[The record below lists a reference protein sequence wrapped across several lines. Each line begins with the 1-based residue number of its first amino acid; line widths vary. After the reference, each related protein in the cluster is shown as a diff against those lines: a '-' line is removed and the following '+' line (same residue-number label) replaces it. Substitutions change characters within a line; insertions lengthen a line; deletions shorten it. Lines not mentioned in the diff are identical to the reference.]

1 MLKGDADLFNHVI
14 GETDIAG
21 CGSAGPG
28 FR

>member
-1 MLKGDADLFNHVI
+1 MLKGDVDLFNHVI

-21 CGSAGPG
+21 CGSAGTV